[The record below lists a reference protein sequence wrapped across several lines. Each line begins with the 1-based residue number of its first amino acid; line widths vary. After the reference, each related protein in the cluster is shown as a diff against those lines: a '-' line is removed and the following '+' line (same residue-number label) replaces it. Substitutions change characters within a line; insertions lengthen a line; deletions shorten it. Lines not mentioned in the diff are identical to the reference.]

1 MTQKTFNIGYAIAA
15 IFLVFMIQ
23 YAVSVANQIA
33 PIPYSDF
40 QRLLHE
46 GKIATVGVSD
56 RFIQGSLKEPL
67 PGGQK
72 HFVTT
77 RVDPQFAGELDKYG
91 VRYTGQIGS
100 TLLRDLLSWVMPV
113 LLFVGIWWYL
123 GKRFAD
129 AQGLGGGLMSIGK
142 CKEKIYVDADT
153 GVTLDDVAGV
163 DEAKDELR

>member
-1 MTQKTFNIGYAIAA
+1 MTNQTRFNVGYAIAA

-91 VRYTGQIGS
+91 VHYTGQIES
-100 TLLRDLLSWVMPV
+100 TFLRDLLSWVMPT
-113 LLFVGIWWYL
+113 LLFVGLWWYL
-123 GKRFAD
+123 GRS
-129 AQGLGGGLMSIGK
+129 MSKPIPASHSTTSRASTK
-142 CKEKIYVDADT
+142 PRTSC
-153 GVTLDDVAGV
+153 
-163 DEAKDELR
+163 AKSWTS

>member
-1 MTQKTFNIGYAIAA
+1 MGPGGLTMTNQTRFNVGYAIAA

-46 GKIATVGVSD
+46 SKIATVGVSD
-56 RFIQGSLKEPL
+56 RFMEGSLKEPL

-77 RVDPQFAGELDKYG
+77 RVDPQFAGELD
-91 VRYTGQIGS
+91 RPAAAHRRDARRAIGS
-100 TLLRDLLSWVMPV
+100 DLL
-113 LLFVGIWWYL
+113 L
-123 GKRFAD
+123 
-129 AQGLGGGLMSIGK
+129 
-142 CKEKIYVDADT
+142 
-153 GVTLDDVAGV
+153 
-163 DEAKDELR
+163 

>member
-1 MTQKTFNIGYAIAA
+1 MGPGGLTMTNQTRFNVGYAIAA

-23 YAVSVANQIA
+23 YAVSIANRIA

-91 VRYTGQIGS
+91 VRYTGHIES
-100 TLLRDLLSWVMPV
+100 TFLRDLLSWVMPV

-123 GKRFAD
+123 GKQFSD
-129 AQGLGGGLMSIGK
+129 THGLGGVLMSIGK
-142 CKEKIYVDADT
+142 SEATIYVKVGT
-153 GVTLDDVAGV
+153 CGTF
-163 DEAKDELR
+163 E